1 LRMYLTIFGKPRYLG
16 SVEVDDE
23 LALEKGARLLIE
35 SSRGVETA
43 VVAGELTEKQ
53 ETLYRSIDNHQD
65 GQPNADAGLRK
76 VTLIRLAEAEDLR
89 RDENNRIDEDQVLV
103 KAREVLCRHALNM
116 KLVDVEYMNDRK
128 KLFLYFTSEQRVDFR
143 AYVRDLAR
151 EFKTRIEL
159 RQIGVRDEA
168 KVVKGLGA
176 CGRVCCCSYW
186 LQRFMPIGI
195 KMVKEQNLALNPAKI
210 SGLCGRLMC
219 CMSFEQ
225 GNYHELWKGLPSHGA
240 KIKTADGTW
249 VLSGV
254 DLATGTCSI
263 HGPMKTVNIPVKMY
277 PLFKETLL
285 SGKEWS
291 NEEHHLDEKG
301 LPLAPD
307 DCTERCACP
316 GSCGLCSS
324 APEMAVEGRNA
335 AAPREK
341 SAEVRNEAQVPG
353 RSCRGARGDAENL
366 PPRRKNRRPQRSG
379 ARGDKNSPAPRQ
391 NQKDGA
397 AQASAR
403 QGKETAANASS
414 MTSRRGAP
422 EGSSR
427 KNFRFRRSSRPRGRR
442 TSDGK
447 APETAKATVD
457 SAKGQR

>member
-1 LRMYLTIFGKPRYLG
+1 MRMYLTIFGKPRYLG

-23 LALEKGARLLIE
+23 LVLEKGARLLIE

-53 ETLYRSIDNHQD
+53 EALYRSIDNRQE
-65 GQPNADAGLRK
+65 GQPNADAGLRN
-76 VTLIRLAEAEDLR
+76 VTLIRLAQTEDLR
-89 RDENNRIDEDQVLV
+89 RDESNRVEENQVLV
-103 KAREVLCRHALNM
+103 KAREVLGRHSLDM

-225 GNYHELWKGLPSHGA
+225 ETYHELWKGLPSHGA

-249 VLSGV
+249 VLTGV
-254 DLATGTCSI
+254 DLSTGTCCI
-263 HGPMKTVNIPVKMY
+263 HGPMKTVNSPVKMY
-277 PLFKETLL
+277 PQFKETLL
-285 SGKEWS
+285 SGKEWN
-291 NEEHHLDEKG
+291 NEEHQLDEKG
-301 LPLAPD
+301 LPLTPD
-307 DCTERCACP
+307 DRREDRVCA
-316 GSCGLCSS
+316 GSCRFCRGCGAGMPAEGKGEALSEEKRSPSSRDVRTDGELRQGARGAES
-324 APEMAVEGRNA
+324 APPKRKNRKPQRPGARREKSSPSSPRRPKNGGAQGAVGQDGTA
-335 AAPREK
+335 AAPPS
-341 SAEVRNEAQVPG
+341 SAG
-353 RSCRGARGDAENL
+353 
-366 PPRRKNRRPQRSG
+366 
-379 ARGDKNSPAPRQ
+379 
-391 NQKDGA
+391 
-397 AQASAR
+397 AR
-403 QGKETAANASS
+403 QGVPG
-414 MTSRRGAP
+414 GAQ
-422 EGSSR
+422 
-427 KNFRFRRSSRPRGRR
+427 KNFRFRRSSRPRGHR
-442 TSDGK
+442 SADGK
-447 APETAKATVD
+447 TSQRDGTAVEG
-457 SAKGQR
+457 AKGQN